1 MKWSALEC
9 ASIRAWEEE
18 LSRLTINDLQ
28 LMKNKGEKI
37 AAGVCYDVQMTKI
50 WERAGVDLLS
60 VGDSVSRTFL
70 GMEDDSEFSL
80 DAMLLFGKAVARVA
94 QRAVVN
100 VDMPTVTCNAGPKA
114 VEEAAKR
121 IKSETL
127 ADMTKVDIRTQE
139 EELFDD
145 VLAVIGTGFPVYP
158 QIGFDVWGPSHGST
172 KDFDHVMKWCN
183 AVQDAGAV
191 MIDLTNVSHEI
202 YSAVANAI
210 KVPVIGGQSG
220 PEADGRIYVSYLLTG
235 YRSDSIDKNDG
246 TPSAAKYIYEIASD
260 AVSKIHSGTW

>member
-1 MKWSALEC
+1 
-9 ASIRAWEEE
+9 
-18 LSRLTINDLQ
+18 
-28 LMKNKGEKI
+28 MKNNGEKI

-60 VGDSVSRTFL
+60 VGDSVSRIFL
-70 GMEDDSEFSL
+70 GMDDDSEFSL
-80 DAMLLFGKAVARVA
+80 DAMLLFGKAVTRVA
-94 QRAVVN
+94 ERAVVN
-100 VDMPTVTCNAGPKA
+100 IDMPTVTCNAGPKA

-121 IKSETL
+121 IKFETL

-158 QIGFDVWGPSHGST
+158 QIGFDVWEPAHGSA

-202 YSAVANAI
+202 YAEVSTSI
-210 KVPVIGGQSG
+210 KIPVIGGQSG
-220 PEADGRIYVSYLLTG
+220 PEADGRIYVSYLLAG
-235 YRSDSIDKNDG
+235 YRADSIDKTDG
-246 TPSAAKYIYEIASD
+246 SPNAAKYIYEIALD
-260 AVSKIHSGTW
+260 AVSKIHSGAW

>member
-1 MKWSALEC
+1 MSALE
-9 ASIRAWEEE
+9 IMEEE
-18 LSRLTINDLQ
+18 LSRLTIEDLQ
-28 LMKNKGEKI
+28 VMKTKGLKI

-60 VGDSVSRTFL
+60 VGDSVSRIFL
-70 GMEDDSEFSL
+70 GMEDDLEFSL
-80 DAMLLFGKAVARVA
+80 DAMLLFGKAVSRVA
-94 QRAVVN
+94 EKAVVN

-121 IKSETL
+121 IRDETV

-158 QIGFDVWGPSHGST
+158 QIGFDVWEPSHGSA

-202 YSAVANAI
+202 YAEVAKSL
-210 KVPVIGGQSG
+210 KVPVIGGQCG

-235 YRSDSIDKNDG
+235 YRADSIDKEEESPG
-246 TPSAAKYIYEIASD
+246 AAKHIYDIALN
-260 AVSKIHSGTW
+260 AVSKIHAGAW